1 MLDRLSTYHYRL
13 SLDDD
18 ELQQA
23 IVDKLQD
30 DPAYL
35 NGRRMRVTVE
45 VDDGEV
51 TVRGSV
57 RTALERRKVDIVA
70 RALGASTV
78 TNEIVAEENAATST
92 TPRRTR
98 SAGSRLATIR
108 RRRVRV

>member
-1 MLDRLSTYHYRL
+1 MLDRLSSFNHRERAT
-13 SLDDD
+13 LDDD

-23 IVDKLQD
+23 ILDRLQD
-30 DPAYL
+30 DPAYH
-35 NGRRMRVTVE
+35 NGRRLRVTVE

-78 TNEIVAEENAATST
+78 INEIVAEEQVQAA
-92 TPRRTR
+92 R
-98 SAGSRLATIR
+98 SASPSR
-108 RRRVRV
+108 